1 MSARARPSPRGLG
14 WPQSAGRSVLASVM
28 ARAGGRLRPRPKSPG
43 RRRGM
48 GIFAVLGLSRA
59 RPHFRSSHVSR
70 EGMVNPRPPLMS
82 LNWE

>member
-14 WPQSAGRSVLASVM
+14 WPRSAGRSVLASAM

-48 GIFAVLGLSRA
+48 GIFLQFWVCHEPVCTSEVATFPGKEWLIPA
-59 RPHFRSSHVSR
+59 RR
-70 EGMVNPRPPLMS
+70 
-82 LNWE
+82 